1 MIPKIPSGIAG
12 FDELTGGLPENT
24 MTLIYGPPK
33 TGKSIFCYQFLRQAA
48 SENDICMYL
57 MTDYTRSQ
65 LEQQMMA
72 FNWFISDY
80 IANNGLFVIDTASGS
95 VGAVQKESKNMMI
108 SFPQNPTDITSKVIQ
123 QLQNIY
129 QQTQRFRSVLDS
141 STTLFAFNSPMLIIR
156 VLKSYIMRIKMAG
169 GTGVITYTEGTVEP
183 QIETMLKASVD
194 NIVHL
199 DSETLIIEAM
209 AGLKHVEMSYQITD
223 EGVVVWQ

>member
-1 MIPKIPSGIAG
+1 M
-12 FDELTGGLPENT
+12 
-24 MTLIYGPPK
+24 
-33 TGKSIFCYQFLRQAA
+33 
-48 SENDICMYL
+48 
-57 MTDYTRSQ
+57 
-65 LEQQMMA
+65 
-72 FNWFISDY
+72 
-80 IANNGLFVIDTASGS
+80 IDTASGS
-95 VGAVQKESKNMMI
+95 VGAVQKESKNLMI
-108 SFPQNPTDITSKVIQ
+108 SFPQNPTDITSKIIQ

-169 GTGVITYTEGTVEP
+169 GTGVITYTEGAVEP

-194 NIVHL
+194 NIIHL
-199 DSETLIIEAM
+199 DSETLTIEAM